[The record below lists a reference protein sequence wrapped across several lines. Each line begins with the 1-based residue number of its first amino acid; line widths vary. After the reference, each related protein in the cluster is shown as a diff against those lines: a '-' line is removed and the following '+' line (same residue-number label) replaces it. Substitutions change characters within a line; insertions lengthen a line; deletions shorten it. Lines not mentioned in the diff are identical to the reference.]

1 MHFVSTTKNKAD
13 CMSKVLKAWL
23 RHHKIAAALLIEES
37 VEDEIWAAHL
47 FHHLDVDRTLYL
59 AK

>member
-1 MHFVSTTKNKAD
+1 
-13 CMSKVLKAWL
+13 MSKVLKAWL
-23 RHHKIAAALLIEES
+23 RHHKIAAALFIEES